1 MNAYGLTETSST
13 IAVLGPDDHRTA
25 FASDDPDGAGAPRF
39 GRPPL
44 PGVEVSIR
52 DAEGAVLSD
61 GEVGEIWVRG
71 EQVSGEYL
79 GRTDTV
85 DDGWFNTRDAG
96 QLDGDGYLFVHGR
109 LDDVIVRGGENL
121 SPGEIEDVL
130 LEHPAVRGRGRRRH
144 PRRRVGRAGGRRRG
158 ARARGARRPRTSCAA
173 TSGAGCAR
181 PERRSGS
188 RSRDELP
195 FNETGKLLRRVLRD
209 ELGSAFGAE
218 GAPT

>member
-1 MNAYGLTETSST
+1 M
-13 IAVLGPDDHRTA
+13 
-25 FASDDPDGAGAPRF
+25 
-39 GRPPL
+39 GRAL

-61 GEVGEIWVRG
+61 AEVGEVWVRG

-85 DDGWFNTRDAG
+85 VGGWFNTRDAG
-96 QLDGDGYLFVHGR
+96 RVDGDGYLFVHGR

-130 LEHPAVRGRGRRRH
+130 LEHPAVAAAAVVLETGAEATEEELRGHVRRRL
-144 PRRRVGRAGGRRRG
+144 RS
-158 ARARGARRPRTSCAA
+158 ART
-173 TSGAGCAR
+173 
-181 PERRSGS
+181 PERIRVT
-188 RSRDELP
+188 DELP
-195 FNETGKLLRRVLRD
+195 FSETGKLLRRVLRD